1 MAAEGYTA
9 QHVCTGHP
17 PHAIKRTC
25 GCYGAPQV
33 SKCRRLRNEE
43 GGRLAPP
50 YGNVSLF
57 VTTGELAARG
67 AGRAGGTRAGSC
79 LGALADGGK
88 EGRAR

>member
-1 MAAEGYTA
+1 MLRSAAKCPSVGDSAT
-9 QHVCTGHP
+9 
-17 PHAIKRTC
+17 RT
-25 GCYGAPQV
+25 QEV
-33 SKCRRLRNEE
+33 
-43 GGRLAPP
+43 GRLAPP

-67 AGRAGGTRAGSC
+67 AGRAGGTRAEAC